1 MKYKN
6 IVKGKF
12 LERPNR
18 FISYCE
24 IDNNIEK
31 VHVKNTGKCKELL
44 IPNCVVY
51 LEESDNPNRKTKYSL
66 ISVQKNDRLINMDS
80 QVPNK
85 VVYEGL
91 INNKIVLPGL
101 DEEIIHIKPEKTY
114 ENSRF
119 DIYLET
125 ENKKVFIEVK
135 GVTLEENDIV
145 MFPDAKTEI
154 KVETEV
160 EKVEEAPK
168 KSTRGRKKKVNEVA
182 FNFTGKGLKIT
193 NKNQK
198 IEKLNKTFYLE
209 KRYIDILEDLSSK
222 TGVNTS
228 ELVQAAIQLLKNN
241 TTLEGFDD

>member
-1 MKYKN
+1 MKYNN
-6 IVKGKF
+6 IVEAKF

-44 IPNCVVY
+44 IPNCTVF

-66 ISVQKNDRLINMDS
+66 IAVQKGDRLINMDS

-85 VVYEGL
+85 VVYEAL
-91 INNKIVLPGL
+91 LNDKIILPGL
-101 DEEIIHIKPEKTY
+101 DEKITKIKPETTY

-125 ENKKVFIEVK
+125 ENKKAFIEVK

-145 MFPDAKTEI
+145 MFPDAKTE
-154 KVETEV
+154 
-160 EKVEEAPK
+160 
-168 KSTRGRKKKVNEVA
+168 RGVKHINELVKA
-182 FNFTGKGLKIT
+182 SKEGYLSYVVFVIQMSDVKYFTPNDKMHKELGDALRFAKD
-193 NKNQK
+193 N
-198 IEKLNKTFYLE
+198 
-209 KRYIDILEDLSSK
+209 
-222 TGVNTS
+222 GVNILAYDCFVS
-228 ELVQAAIQLLKNN
+228 NDNIEIKDEVKVIL
-241 TTLEGFDD
+241 

>member
-1 MKYKN
+1 MKYNN
-6 IVKGKF
+6 IVEAKF

-44 IPNCVVY
+44 IPNCTVF

-66 ISVQKNDRLINMDS
+66 IAVQKGDRLINMDS

-85 VVYEGL
+85 VVYEAL
-91 INNKIVLPGL
+91 LNDKIILPGL
-101 DEEIIHIKPEKTY
+101 DEKITKIKPETTY

-125 ENKKVFIEVK
+125 ENKKAFIEVK

-145 MFPDAKTEI
+145 MFPDAKTE
-154 KVETEV
+154 
-160 EKVEEAPK
+160 
-168 KSTRGRKKKVNEVA
+168 RGVKHINELVKA
-182 FNFTGKGLKIT
+182 SKEGYLSYVVFVIQMSDVKYFTPNDKMHKELGDALRFAKD
-193 NKNQK
+193 N
-198 IEKLNKTFYLE
+198 
-209 KRYIDILEDLSSK
+209 
-222 TGVNTS
+222 GVNILAYDCFVTS
-228 ELVQAAIQLLKNN
+228 DTIEIKDEVKVIL
-241 TTLEGFDD
+241 